1 MSTLRGRPLDP
12 IDLSAYASH
21 KARERSAAQQGRSE
35 GDDLPV
41 AASPYA
47 PKRARG
53 FSGTQSQALQI
64 ASSDPHQLQAVDLS
78 AAAGDDGHPLPR
90 FLVTGRSQ
98 EQPAPEWHPGHLG
111 DSGPAAEDAPG
122 TVPDSPG
129 STGEDG
135 PDLLRPV
142 GTGGATEHP
151 MDLDA
156 PSLQPVDAAT
166 GAAQEQSSANPG
178 DEPFGDNDL
187 ERLEASLRWLQRAES
202 TSRLPRA
209 ADLGPVQGVPP
220 ADARG
225 RRYSAGLVARRTNLP
240 RSLEPERM
248 APPPLKSGGDKW
260 RLAVYTLIASILVAA
275 ISYYLAAGGWTSQ
288 PQPQPAA
295 GPRVASVEPM
305 ITRQPSPAVVAQEG
319 ETVSARDDERE
330 APAQEEPT
338 PGPAVTQPVEQPAGR
353 EKMAMLQPAETVAQ
367 PPPPAAPPTPSKA
380 LRTLDPEQ
388 IKLLLK
394 QGEQFIAAGD
404 LVTARMVLQRAAE
417 AGDAT
422 AAIALGAT
430 YDPGVLARLGVV
442 GMGAADVEKAR
453 SWYKKAESFGSSE
466 ATRRLQVLANR

>member
-1 MSTLRGRPLDP
+1 M
-12 IDLSAYASH
+12 
-21 KARERSAAQQGRSE
+21 
-35 GDDLPV
+35 
-41 AASPYA
+41 
-47 PKRARG
+47 
-53 FSGTQSQALQI
+53 
-64 ASSDPHQLQAVDLS
+64 DLS

-111 DSGPAAEDAPG
+111 NSGPAAEDAPG

-166 GAAQEQSSANPG
+166 GPAQEQSSANPG

-220 ADARG
+220 ADAQG

-367 PPPPAAPPTPSKA
+367 PPPPAAPRTPSKA
-380 LRTLDPEQ
+380 LRTLHPEQ

-404 LVTARMVLQRAAE
+404 LVRPGWCCSAPRKRAMRPPRLLWVRPMTQVCWQSSASWEWAPRTSRKRGAGTKRRRASARPRQHDGSRFLRT
-417 AGDAT
+417 GDHT
-422 AAIALGAT
+422 AAIASISSRKLGLASPRRMQSVL
-430 YDPGVLARLGVV
+430 PGGLPA
-442 GMGAADVEKAR
+442 K
-453 SWYKKAESFGSSE
+453 
-466 ATRRLQVLANR
+466 